1 MEAIMAYNYYR
12 TIYIQATFSAGLAIG
27 ALRSHLVSNGSG
39 CITVGPVR
47 DDYVEIEI
55 CTYNSAVMA
64 YAEDQLAAFV

>member
-12 TIYIQATFSAGLAIG
+12 TIYVQATFSAGLAIG
-27 ALRSHLVSNGSG
+27 ALRSHLVSNSSG
-39 CITVGPVR
+39 CITVGLAT
-47 DDYVEIEI
+47 DGYVEIEI